1 MSGALLIDVDST
13 IPTLVLIFKWIFHE
27 IIRQG
32 IWEVRT

>member
-13 IPTLVLIFKWIFHE
+13 IPNLALIFKWIFRE

-32 IWEVRT
+32 IWVVRT

>member
-1 MSGALLIDVDST
+1 MSGALLIDIDFT
-13 IPTLVLIFKWIFHE
+13 IPNLAPIFKWIFRE